1 MKIKDVEHINH
12 LLAALTEVKDM
23 IATATHAPT
32 SDFELLIEHVANS
45 AIRISESGGATA
57 RFRGATGSPGF
68 LASLKKLAV
77 GELTAQRRA
86 IEAELAALGVETD
99 A

>member
-12 LLAALTEVKDM
+12 LLASLAEIRDM
-23 IATATHAPT
+23 IETATHAPPG
-32 SDFELLIEHVANS
+32 DFELLIEHVANS
-45 AIRISESGGATA
+45 AIRISEGGGATA
-57 RFRGATGSPGF
+57 RFRGATGSAGF
-68 LASLKKLAV
+68 LAHLKKLAV

-86 IEAELAALGVETD
+86 IEAELASLGVETD